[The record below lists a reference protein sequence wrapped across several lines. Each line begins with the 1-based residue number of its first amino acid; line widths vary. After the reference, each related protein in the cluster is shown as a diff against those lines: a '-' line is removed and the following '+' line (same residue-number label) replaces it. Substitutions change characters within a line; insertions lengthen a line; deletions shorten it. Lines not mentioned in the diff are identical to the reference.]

1 MLLSPVEDL
10 MTLGYSILDRLAY
23 RVRTDWLRRQP
34 LDPLSPPMSLPAL
47 ARSYVHTYLGGS
59 PRAFDPYFR
68 RFPRD
73 PLPGLLWWLVYCSQ
87 VLRAGKH
94 LGG

>member
-1 MLLSPVEDL
+1 
-10 MTLGYSILDRLAY
+10 
-23 RVRTDWLRRQP
+23 
-34 LDPLSPPMSLPAL
+34 MSLPEL
-47 ARSYVHTYLGGS
+47 ARSYVRTYLGDD
-59 PRAFDPYFR
+59 PKAFDHYFG

-73 PLPGLLWWLVYCSQ
+73 PLPGLLWWLVYLGQ